1 MTPSPPPRPPRRPAS
16 SGGGPSKRGAVSA
29 HSTGQSDKTRPI
41 SGRPPAPK
49 NGGRKNGGQKNGG
62 QQNGGRK
69 NGLWNTGSVPIG
81 RWIPAIAALAVLAV
95 VVAAGA
101 VGGGGKGIAGADTTP
116 TTIATVAAAE
126 PIVDSTSTT
135 VADLSATGGVDYEET
150 GLTVPSSTLPGVG
163 TAAGAPIVKT
173 NLASS
178 LYIGTSGADVKALQ
192 HRLAQLGFVP
202 GKIDGYFGEMTK
214 EAVWAYEKLIV
225 QTKPDKATGKVT
237 NAMWQSLQD
246 PVAIQPR
253 RPGSGTHVE
262 IYLPQQVAA
271 VFTDNMPTL
280 VLHISSG
287 AAITPERTAAN
298 SWCSTVHLDTASDG
312 TPLPAPVDQPV
323 CGVAYTPGGVFSFKR
338 ELQGD
343 HIGPLG
349 GMYNPVYFNYGI
361 AMHGASNVPLTPASH
376 GCIRMNKLI
385 SNTFQNYVHLRD
397 RVYVWGW
404 DGKEP
409 EQYSSR
415 ESTPVFNYNDPSATT
430 TTTTSTTVVKATTT
444 TQKSAST
451 TTVKTTTTSAKPAP
465 TTTVKAPTTTVKTP
479 TTTSVAP
486 TTAAGSPTTAPATPP
501 TSTST
506 P

>member
-1 MTPSPPPRPPRRPAS
+1 M
-16 SGGGPSKRGAVSA
+16 
-29 HSTGQSDKTRPI
+29 
-41 SGRPPAPK
+41 
-49 NGGRKNGGQKNGG
+49 
-62 QQNGGRK
+62 
-69 NGLWNTGSVPIG
+69 PIG
-81 RWIPAIAALAVLAV
+81 RWIPAVAALAVLAV

-101 VGGGGKGIAGADTTP
+101 VGGGGKGLAGADTTP
-116 TTIATVAAAE
+116 TTVAAAE

-135 VADLSATGGVDYEET
+135 AADLSATGGVDYEET
-150 GLTVPSSTLPGVG
+150 GLTVPASTLPGVG

-173 NLASS
+173 TLASS
-178 LYIGTSGADVKALQ
+178 LYIGTSGPSVKALQ
-192 HRLAQLGFVP
+192 NRLAQLGFVP

-214 EAVWAYEKLIV
+214 EAVWAYEKLIL
-225 QTKPDKATGKVT
+225 QTQPDKATGKVT
-237 NAMWQSLQD
+237 NAMWQSMQD

-271 VFTDNMPTL
+271 VFTDNTPTL

-287 AAITPERTAAN
+287 AAITPERTPAN

-312 TPLPAPVDQPV
+312 SPLPAPVDQAV

-409 EQYSSR
+409 EQYTSR

-430 TTTTSTTVVKATTT
+430 TTSTTTTTTVVKATTT
-444 TQKSAST
+444 TQKPAST
-451 TTVKTTTTSAKPAP
+451 TTVKATTTSAKQ
-465 TTTVKAPTTTVKTP
+465 APTTTVKTP
-479 TTTSVAP
+479 TATTAKTPTTTSVTP
-486 TTAAGSPTTAPATPP
+486 TTAAGSPTASATPP
-501 TSTST
+501 PSTST